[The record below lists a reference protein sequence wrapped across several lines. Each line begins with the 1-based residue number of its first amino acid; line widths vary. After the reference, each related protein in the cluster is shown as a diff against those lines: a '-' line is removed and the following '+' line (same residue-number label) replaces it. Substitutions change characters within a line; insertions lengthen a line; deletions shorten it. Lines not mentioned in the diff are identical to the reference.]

1 VRVEIVHT
9 GGRYA
14 ERVVTCLA
22 SLAPGEVEAYL
33 VPQVF
38 TAALE
43 DAADSLPT
51 GLGSGEVVVA
61 INLPPE
67 LLLTIP
73 PLVGGAGV
81 GALIVPVED
90 PNWIKPGVQRQ
101 VEQACREQ
109 GMESAFPRPF
119 CALAPVTPVVTSF
132 VEEFGVG
139 VPEVRFEV
147 AEGKIGAVD
156 VLRGAPCGLT
166 DYLAEHLL
174 EQPRGFA
181 LSQVAVLHAACPC
194 FGSTH
199 PDPAI
204 GRDAYAEALESHRT
218 AVGRALEAAAG

>member
-1 VRVEIVHT
+1 MRIEIVHT

-14 ERVVTCLA
+14 ERVVKCLS

-33 VPQVF
+33 VPHVF

-51 GLGSGEVVVA
+51 GLGSGEVIVA
-61 INLPPE
+61 INLPAE

-81 GALIVPVED
+81 GALVVPIED
-90 PNWIKPGVQRQ
+90 PGWIKPGVQRQ

-109 GMESAFPRPF
+109 GMECAFPRPF
-119 CALAPVTPVVTSF
+119 CALAPTTPVITAF
-132 VEEFGVG
+132 AEEFGVG
-139 VPEVRFEV
+139 PAELRFDV
-147 AEGKIGAVD
+147 GDGKISAVE

-166 DYLAEHLL
+166 DYLAQHVL
-174 EQPRGFA
+174 EQPRGFTLA
-181 LSQVAVLHAACPC
+181 QVEVWHAACPC

-199 PDPAI
+199 PDPAT
-204 GRDAYAEALESHRT
+204 GAAAFTLALEQHRT
-218 AVGRALEAAAG
+218 AVAKALGEAGS